1 MSQSGGDEGNTRHK
15 ENVQI
20 AKQLLGGRV
29 KEIWTFFCVARLMIG
44 SQTVEDF
51 RRNPYFFGGD
61 GTEDTHL
68 KVYCIGINEI
78 FGFIYLASLAVHR
91 VLTDFR

>member
-29 KEIWTFFCVARLMIG
+29 KEI
-44 SQTVEDF
+44 
-51 RRNPYFFGGD
+51 
-61 GTEDTHL
+61 
-68 KVYCIGINEI
+68 
-78 FGFIYLASLAVHR
+78 
-91 VLTDFR
+91 